1 MARSGTGSR
10 RILPLARAG
19 GYLLPLGL
27 WWIAARATGVG
38 LALPPPGTVIVATL
52 REILAPGFAGEV
64 LATVA
69 RGVVAVIVS
78 ALIGIP
84 LGMAAARSETV
95 NALTRPLV
103 VAVRA
108 TPFISV
114 ILVAVIWF
122 AAGTVP
128 VFVAV
133 LMAFPIIVDAA
144 RTAVSG
150 VDPALEVMTRVFA
163 FSSFRRLAHLWWPGA
178 LQGILGGVRSAAGIV
193 WKVTVAAEVLSSP
206 AEGIGRE
213 MGEARL
219 YLETERV
226 LAWTIVLIIVAG
238 VSDRLIQLLQVRM
251 ARRRGRRDEAVET
264 GADAPR
270 GDTGRP
276 EGKFPVAGEE
286 RSGGRSPRAVATAV
300 VPDARGG
307 TTGPVATLE
316 LMDLS
321 FGWGDRPLLDG
332 FSLTVVESQI
342 TAILGAS
349 GVGKTTLLSLC
360 AGVLPPQR
368 GHITFRRGSDKVGD
382 EPPPTAVAGAG
393 ATPAR
398 VGMIFQEPRLLPWRS
413 ARRNIA
419 LAGGA
424 AVAVAGGVPGGADDG
439 GADAAVEALEGV
451 GLRGVAD
458 LYPGELSGGM
468 QQRVAL
474 ARALFRRPE
483 VLIVDE
489 PLSGVDPHHRASL
502 AEGLGEAIARHRALT
517 IIASHDIELV
527 LSLADRVIVLGG
539 SPLRIVRDTVAPG
552 SGWPSDAA
560 SELASL
566 IAESRSHN

>member
-52 REILAPGFAGEV
+52 GEIVAPGFAGEV
-64 LATVA
+64 LATVV

-144 RTAVSG
+144 RTAVAG

-178 LQGILGGVRSAAGIV
+178 LQGILGGVRSEAGIV

-238 VSDRLIQLLQVRM
+238 VSDRLIQLLQMRT
-251 ARRRGRRDEAVET
+251 ARRRGRRSD
-264 GADAPR
+264 GAPAP
-270 GDTGRP
+270 
-276 EGKFPVAGEE
+276 GKERAG
-286 RSGGRSPRAVATAV
+286 GGVPRATAASAV
-300 VPDARGG
+300 VPDPRGG
-307 TTGPVATLE
+307 TGGPVATLE
-316 LMDLS
+316 LIDLS
-321 FGWGDRPLLDG
+321 FGWGERPLLDG

-360 AGVLPPQR
+360 AGVLRPQR
-368 GHITFRRGSDKVGD
+368 GRVTFRWGPDSGDD
-382 EPPPTAVAGAG
+382 EPSPTADAETGAS
-393 ATPAR
+393 PAR

-413 ARRNIA
+413 AGRNVA

-424 AVAVAGGVPGGADDG
+424 ADVVAGGADGG
-439 GADAAVEALEGV
+439 GADAVAEALEGV

-458 LYPGELSGGM
+458 LFPGELSGGM
-468 QQRVAL
+468 LQRVAL

-502 AEGLGEAIARHRALT
+502 AEGLGEAIAHHRALT

-539 SPLRIVRDTVAPG
+539 SPLRIVRDAVAPG
-552 SGWPSDAA
+552 AGWPSDAA

-566 IAESRSHN
+566 IAESRSQD

>member
-52 REILAPGFAGEV
+52 GEIVAPGFAGEV
-64 LATVA
+64 LATVV

-144 RTAVSG
+144 RTAVAG

-178 LQGILGGVRSAAGIV
+178 LQGILGGVRSEAGIV

-251 ARRRGRRDEAVET
+251 ARRRGRRDEAVEP

-270 GDTGRP
+270 GDAGRP
-276 EGKFPVAGEE
+276 EGEFPVAGEE
-286 RSGGRSPRAVATAV
+286 HSGAGSPRAVAPAV

-307 TTGPVATLE
+307 TGGPGATLE

-368 GHITFRRGSDKVGD
+368 GRVTFRRGPDSDGD
-382 EPPPTAVAGAG
+382 EPSPTADAETGAS
-393 ATPAR
+393 PAR

-413 ARRNIA
+413 AGRNIA
-419 LAGGA
+419 LVGT
-424 AVAVAGGVPGGADDG
+424 AGGVAAGADGG
-439 GADAAVEALEGV
+439 GADAAVEALERV
-451 GLRGVAD
+451 GLRAVAD

-489 PLSGVDPHHRASL
+489 PLSGVDPHHRTSL

-517 IIASHDIELV
+517 IIASHDIDLV
-527 LSLADRVIVLGG
+527 LSLADRVIVLSGP
-539 SPLRIVRDTVAPG
+539 PLRIVRDTVVPE
-552 SGWPSDAA
+552 SGWPSGAA
-560 SELASL
+560 TELASL
-566 IAESRSHN
+566 IAVVSGRG